1 MNSQPNIYKNKK
13 PVFFF
18 LLPAFLFLALYLF
31 YPFVRNILNSFQ
43 IIKDLGAPAKGWNDP
58 IYKNYAKLFT
68 DKNMGI
74 AMKNTLIMIVVTLL
88 GQVGIALIL
97 SLMVDNIK
105 RGAKFFRIVYFFPI
119 VVSAT
124 ALGLLFN
131 LIFLYDKGMLNQFLG
146 FFGADKLTDWK
157 DSAHAMVTMLVMLPL
172 TFIPPLCIIPFPGKW
187 PHPPMLFY
195 PGTVP

>member
-1 MNSQPNIYKNKK
+1 
-13 PVFFF
+13 
-18 LLPAFLFLALYLF
+18 
-31 YPFVRNILNSFQ
+31 
-43 IIKDLGAPAKGWNDP
+43 
-58 IYKNYAKLFT
+58 
-68 DKNMGI
+68 
-74 AMKNTLIMIVVTLL
+74 MKNTLIMIVVTLL

-146 FFGADKLTDWK
+146 MFGVTELTDWK
-157 DSAHAMVTMLVMLPL
+157 DSAHAMVTMMVPVMWQYAWL
-172 TFIPPLCIIPFPGKW
+172 
-187 PHPPMLFY
+187 LFY
-195 PGTVP
+195 HSADGP